1 MDGVSS
7 AVRAERLECGVLRVR
22 DLNRPKRIRCA
33 LRAGQTAPICHNSDT
48 NGAVDLCL
56 RLASSGRLRFGK
68 AKEGCHM
75 AERYDVVLDGQ
86 LGERRGTRPGRR
98 RTGGSPAR
106 LRSSGS
112 IILSSAA
119 AAARC
124 WSSPTPCAPR
134 SACCAAA
141 RTRSC
146 GAGSC
151 AAPSPPAAAASASA
165 GKNRRKGQRDDL
177 SAKSRLSGALSA
189 EGLL

>member
-1 MDGVSS
+1 MPPDNPEAFLIGGPLLYIIDGSTAVGVMDDVSS

-33 LRAGQTAPICHNSDT
+33 LRAGQTAPICHNTDT

-56 RLASSGRLRFGK
+56 RLASSGKLRFGK

-146 GAGSC
+146 GA
-151 AAPSPPAAAASASA
+151 
-165 GKNRRKGQRDDL
+165 
-177 SAKSRLSGALSA
+177 AKSRLSGALSA